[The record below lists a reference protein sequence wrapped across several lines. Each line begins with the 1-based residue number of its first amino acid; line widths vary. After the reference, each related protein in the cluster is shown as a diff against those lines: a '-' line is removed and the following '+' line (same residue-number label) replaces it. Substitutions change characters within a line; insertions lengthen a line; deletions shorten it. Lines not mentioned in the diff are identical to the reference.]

1 MVDISSWQSALLHG
15 LLQLPNLDKGVQIAS
30 QQEAWCVA
38 GPRGL
43 SLHTQ
48 GVIYFLKDPLTK
60 VLHSNMD
67 MVRLLRLLVSNLY
80 QMRTQMQSW
89 GRIPMVTKACYLF

>member
-15 LLQLPNLDKGVQIAS
+15 LLQLPNPNSGVQIAS

-43 SLHTQ
+43 SLHSQ
-48 GVIYFLKDPLTK
+48 GVITLLLLLLLHYYYYIQNEYIIFCLFL
-60 VLHSNMD
+60 
-67 MVRLLRLLVSNLY
+67 
-80 QMRTQMQSW
+80 
-89 GRIPMVTKACYLF
+89 